1 MLTPPRRFVKLRGIA
16 LRFET
21 TEVPKMRSREI
32 TTKHRTIRLPES
44 ARAALDML
52 AGVPQIERMI
62 LFGSR
67 AIGDHDERSDLD
79 VAVSAPDL
87 DRAGFAALR
96 DRLDR
101 FRTLYTISLTS
112 IESMPPRL
120 RDRVLAQGVVL
131 YDRQEAE
138 G

>member
-1 MLTPPRRFVKLRGIA
+1 MI
-16 LRFET
+16 
-21 TEVPKMRSREI
+21 
-32 TTKHRTIRLPES
+32 
-44 ARAALDML
+44 
-52 AGVPQIERMI
+52 AGVPQVERLI

-67 AIGDHDERSDLD
+67 ALGDHDERSDLD

-87 DRAGFAALR
+87 DRAGLAALR
-96 DRLDR
+96 DKLNR
-101 FRTLYTISLTS
+101 FRTLYKISLTP

-131 YDRQEAE
+131 YERQEAE

>member
-1 MLTPPRRFVKLRGIA
+1 MPNPD
-16 LRFET
+16 
-21 TEVPKMRSREI
+21 I
-32 TTKHRTIRLPES
+32 TDGHPIVRLPES
-44 ARAALDML
+44 AQAALDMI
-52 AGVPQIERMI
+52 AGVPQVERVI

-67 AIGDHDERSDLD
+67 AMGDHDERSDLD

-87 DRAGFAALR
+87 GRAGLATLR
-96 DRLDR
+96 DKLNR
-101 FRTLYTISLTS
+101 FRTLYTISLTP

-131 YDRQEAE
+131 YERQEAE

>member
-1 MLTPPRRFVKLRGIA
+1 
-16 LRFET
+16 
-21 TEVPKMRSREI
+21 
-32 TTKHRTIRLPES
+32 
-44 ARAALDML
+44 ML

-67 AIGDHDERSDLD
+67 AIGDHDDRSDLD
-79 VAVSAPDL
+79 VAVSAPEL
-87 DRAGFAALR
+87 DRAGLAALR

-101 FRTLYTISLTS
+101 FRTLYTISLTP

-120 RDRVLAQGVVL
+120 RDRVLAQGVLL
-131 YDRQEAE
+131 YERQETE

>member
-1 MLTPPRRFVKLRGIA
+1 
-16 LRFET
+16 
-21 TEVPKMRSREI
+21 MRSPDI
-32 TTKHRTIRLPES
+32 TSTHPMVHLPES

-87 DRAGFAALR
+87 DRASLAALR
-96 DRLDR
+96 DKLRR
-101 FRTLYTISLTS
+101 FRTLYKISLTP
-112 IESMPPRL
+112 IESMPPHL

-131 YDRQEAE
+131 YERQEAE